1 MRKYKERTMANQRWY
16 DKDPVLKEALDLL
29 RLQPLDKQEGA
40 VDFIV
45 KLQEEIAK
53 DVIERVYE
61 MVNEYQGK
69 GNRWYDKDPVLLRAM
84 ETLRVA
90 TPETQRIAAKRLL
103 ENLEAMTEE
112 KND

>member
-1 MRKYKERTMANQRWY
+1 MKNQRWY
-16 DKDPVLKEALDLL
+16 DKDPILKEALDLL
-29 RLQPLDKQEGA
+29 RLQPLEKQEGA

-61 MVNEYQGK
+61 MVNEYHGK
-69 GNRWYDKDPVLLRAM
+69 GNRWYDKDPVLLKAM
-84 ETLRVA
+84 ETLRVS

-103 ENLEAMTEE
+103 ENLEAMSEE
-112 KND
+112 ENSND

>member
-1 MRKYKERTMANQRWY
+1 MANQRWY
-16 DKDPVLKEALDLL
+16 DKDPILKEALDLL
-29 RLQPLDKQEGA
+29 RLQPLEKQENA

-69 GNRWYDKDPVLLRAM
+69 GNRWYDSDPILIKAM

-90 TPETQRIAAKRLL
+90 NSETQRIAAKKLL
-103 ENLEAMTEE
+103 ENLEALSEEE

>member
-1 MRKYKERTMANQRWY
+1 MTNQRWY

-29 RLQPLDKQEGA
+29 RLQPLEKQEGA

-61 MVNEYQGK
+61 MINEYQGK
-69 GNRWYDKDPVLLRAM
+69 GNRWYDKDPILLKAM
-84 ETLRVA
+84 ETLRVS

-103 ENLEAMTEE
+103 ENLEAMSKEDN
-112 KND
+112 ND

>member
-1 MRKYKERTMANQRWY
+1 MANQRWY
-16 DKDPVLKEALDLL
+16 DKDPILKEALELL
-29 RLQPLDKQEGA
+29 QLQPIEKQTGA

-53 DVIERVYE
+53 DVIERIYD

-69 GNRWYDKDPVLLRAM
+69 GNRWYDADPILIKAM

-90 TPETQRIAAKRLL
+90 SPETQRIAAKKLL
-103 ENLEAMTEE
+103 ENLEVLSKEE

>member
-1 MRKYKERTMANQRWY
+1 MMANQRWY
-16 DKDPVLKEALDLL
+16 DKDPVLREALDLL
-29 RLQPLDKQEGA
+29 RLQPLEKQENA

-53 DVIERVYE
+53 DVIEHVYE
-61 MVNEYQGK
+61 MVNEYHGK
-69 GNRWYDKDPVLLRAM
+69 GSRWYDSDPVLIKAM

-90 TPETQRIAAKRLL
+90 SPETQRIAAKKLL
-103 ENLEAMTEE
+103 ENLESMAKEE

>member
-1 MRKYKERTMANQRWY
+1 MTNQRWY

-29 RLQPLDKQEGA
+29 RLQPLEKQEGA

-61 MVNEYQGK
+61 MINEYQGK
-69 GNRWYDKDPVLLRAM
+69 GNRWYDKDPILLKAM
-84 ETLRVA
+84 ETLKVA

-103 ENLEAMTEE
+103 ENLEAMSEE
-112 KND
+112 EDNND

>member
-1 MRKYKERTMANQRWY
+1 MANQRWY
-16 DKDPVLKEALDLL
+16 DKDPILKEALDLL
-29 RLQPLDKQEGA
+29 RLQPLEKQEDA

-69 GNRWYDKDPVLLRAM
+69 GNRWYDKDPVLIKAM

-90 TPETQRIAAKRLL
+90 TPETQRIAAKKLL
-103 ENLEAMTEE
+103 ENLEAMPEE